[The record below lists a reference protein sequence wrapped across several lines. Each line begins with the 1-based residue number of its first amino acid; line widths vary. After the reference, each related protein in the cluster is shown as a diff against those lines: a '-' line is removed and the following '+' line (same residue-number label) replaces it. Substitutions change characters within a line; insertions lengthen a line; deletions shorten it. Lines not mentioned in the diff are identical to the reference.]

1 MKNYIKYLLV
11 VVIVAAITTI
21 IWIFGVPVIQ
31 KSISKVSNS
40 ETGAGSSESET
51 NIELTSEELKEIED
65 FINKEENNGFAWGY
79 SNVEA
84 IVMAKWGKSNSAQ
97 YDEGHWE
104 ITEDESKEIIS
115 SYGELDGDVTK
126 VTAKEAQE
134 IYKEKTGKEI
144 SLGDLKSNEWTYI
157 EKYDSFYYITGG
169 GPYNIE
175 SKCESGYKNSSE
187 KYIVKVSG
195 AHEAEKWNYHTTIT
209 LQKNESTYFIIESTG
224 VDMDSEDKENID
236 NSNSNTTTNN
246 VKTNNTASNNGN
258 SSNSKNNK
266 VIGISES
273 YIANSDQTEFMKV
286 VGLDSKNNEVWS
298 YKTNSMEYAETNGY
312 FRVLDNNTDKVY
324 VNNGYELVIL
334 DKQTGKILSNTK
346 IELPINAYKFTS
358 DNMLYALAFSY
369 TGDQMKLYIIDANGN
384 IKKNV
389 DVELMDNG
397 TIETTTIKIKE
408 VYSDNVVIEFQ
419 DTSSNTNTKTISI
432 K

>member
-21 IWIFGVPVIQ
+21 IWIFGVPAIQ

-40 ETGAGSSESET
+40 ETGAESSENET

-84 IVMAKWGKSNSAQ
+84 IVMAKWGKSSSAQ
-97 YDEGHWE
+97 YEEGHWE
-104 ITEDESKEIIS
+104 ITEDESKAIIS
-115 SYGELDGDVTK
+115 SYGEIDGDVTK

-144 SLGDLKSNEWTYI
+144 SLDNLKSNEWTYI
-157 EKYDSFYYITGG
+157 EKYDSFYYMTGG
-169 GPYNIE
+169 SPYNIE
-175 SKCESGYKNSSE
+175 SKCESGYKNSSG

-195 AHEAEKWNYHTTIT
+195 SHEAEKWNYHTTIT

-224 VDMDSEDKENID
+224 VDMDSDDKENID
-236 NSNSNTTTNN
+236 KSNSNNTT
-246 VKTNNTASNNGN
+246 
-258 SSNSKNNK
+258 SNSGDSSNNK

-273 YIANSDQTEFMKV
+273 HIANSDQTEFMKV

-312 FRVLDNNTDKVY
+312 FRILDNNTDKVY

-358 DNMLYALAFSY
+358 DNMLYALSFSY